1 MLYRATLPI
10 MVLVF
15 RENLEAAF
23 PIAATETFEVIGQA
37 EDDRFA
43 VVKVKGEEFLVF
55 NSDLEQRCAR
65 LL

>member
-10 MVLVF
+10 TVLAF
-15 RENLEAAF
+15 RENFDAAF
-23 PIAATETFEVIGQA
+23 PIGATETFEVIGQA

-55 NSDLEQRCAR
+55 SSDLEQRCAR
-65 LL
+65 LP